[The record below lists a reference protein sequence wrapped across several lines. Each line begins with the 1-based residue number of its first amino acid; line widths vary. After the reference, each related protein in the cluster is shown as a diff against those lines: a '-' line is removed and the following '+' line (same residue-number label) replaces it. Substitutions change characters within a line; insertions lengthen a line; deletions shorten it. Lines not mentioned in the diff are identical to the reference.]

1 MKNYT
6 LIGNTPMINITYR
19 YQGKEKHIYVK
30 LEMFMKKH
38 TIIGNTPMIN
48 ITYRY
53 KGKENNIY
61 AKLEMFNV
69 TGSIKDRVA
78 YYIIN
83 NAKEKGILKENMPII
98 EATSGNTG
106 ISLSALGAYYKHP
119 VYIFMPDWAS
129 KERIELMKLYGA
141 NITLISK
148 EEGGFIKCVEEA
160 KKLAKEL
167 NGFLAN
173 QFENED
179 NILAHYETTGKEI
192 LEQLKEK
199 KIGGFVSGVGTGGT
213 LMGIGK
219 RLKETDNQIK
229 IYALEPEKM
238 PILSKGKILGQHKIE
253 GIGDDFV
260 PDIFKRNTEIIEK
273 DILLINDDDAMN
285 MARKL
290 AKQLGLGVGISS
302 GANFIGAV
310 LAQEKLEE
318 NVEGKVEVN
327 EENVLEEN
335 NKESIV
341 TVFADDNKKYLS
353 TDLVN
358 NMKNNK
364 YFMSNNVELLN
375 YEEII

>member
-1 MKNYT
+1 MENYT
-6 LIGNTPMINITYR
+6 VIGNTPMIKI
-19 YQGKEKHIYVK
+19 K
-30 LEMFMKKH
+30 
-38 TIIGNTPMIN
+38 
-48 ITYRY
+48 YRY
-53 KGKENNIY
+53 KGKENYIY
-61 AKLEMFNV
+61 AKLEMFNI

-78 YYIIN
+78 YYIIK
-83 NAKEKGILKENMPII
+83 NAKEKGSLKDNMPII

-141 NITLISK
+141 SITLISK

-160 KKLAKEL
+160 KNLAQKL

-192 LEQLKEK
+192 LEQLEGK

-219 RLKETDNQIK
+219 RLKEIDNEIK

-238 PILSKGKILGQHKIE
+238 PILSNGKILGQHKIE

-260 PDIFKRNTEIIEK
+260 PDIFKRNTRIIEK
-273 DILLINDDDAMN
+273 DILLINDDDAIN

-290 AKQLGLGVGISS
+290 AKELGLGVGISS

-310 LAQEKLEE
+310 LAQKNLEGE
-318 NVEGKVEVN
+318 M
-327 EENVLEEN
+327 
-335 NKESIV
+335 V

-353 TDLVN
+353 TDLGKNIDN
-358 NMKNNK
+358 NDQ
-364 YFMSNNVELLN
+364 FLSNNVKLLE
-375 YEEII
+375 YQKVI

>member
-1 MKNYT
+1 
-6 LIGNTPMINITYR
+6 
-19 YQGKEKHIYVK
+19 
-30 LEMFMKKH
+30 MFMGKK
-38 TIIGNTPMIN
+38 IIGNTPMIKIN
-48 ITYRY
+48 YEY
-53 KGKENNIY
+53 KGKQNYIY
-61 AKLEMFNV
+61 AKLEYFNI

-78 YYIIN
+78 YYIIK
-83 NAKEKGILKENMPII
+83 NAKRKGILKDNMPII

-148 EEGGFIKCVEEA
+148 EEGGFVKCVEEA

-179 NILAHYETTGKEI
+179 NLLAHYETTGKEI
-192 LEQLKEK
+192 LEQLEGK

-219 RLKETDNQIK
+219 RLKETDKQIK

-238 PILSKGKILGQHKIE
+238 PILSKGKIVGQHKIE
-253 GIGDDFV
+253 GIGDDFI
-260 PDIFKRNTEIIEK
+260 PDIYRRNENIIEK
-273 DILLINDDDAMN
+273 DIILIDDEDAMN

-290 AKQLGLGVGISS
+290 AKELGLGVGISS
-302 GANFIGAV
+302 GANFIGAI
-310 LAQEKLEE
+310 LAQDKIKG
-318 NVEGKVEVN
+318 NM
-327 EENVLEEN
+327 
-335 NKESIV
+335 V

-353 TDLVN
+353 TDLGKDIDN
-358 NMKNNK
+358 NNHS
-364 YFMSNNVELLN
+364 MSNSVDLLK
-375 YEEII
+375 YDEII